1 MQIVPYQG
9 YVLLPV
15 VKYNTPHDIESIIM
29 YNYFIKTKKKVHKSD
44 FIGQW
49 MDSDKFA
56 SFLLDV
62 KSKDK
67 SLFIKSWRSKSK
79 KGKK

>member
-1 MQIVPYQG
+1 
-9 YVLLPV
+9 
-15 VKYNTPHDIESIIM
+15 M
-29 YNYFIKTKKKVHKSD
+29 YNYFIKTKKKVHRSE

-56 SFLLDV
+56 EFLKDV

-67 SLFIKSWRSKSK
+67 SLFIKSWRSKKKSK
-79 KGKK
+79 K